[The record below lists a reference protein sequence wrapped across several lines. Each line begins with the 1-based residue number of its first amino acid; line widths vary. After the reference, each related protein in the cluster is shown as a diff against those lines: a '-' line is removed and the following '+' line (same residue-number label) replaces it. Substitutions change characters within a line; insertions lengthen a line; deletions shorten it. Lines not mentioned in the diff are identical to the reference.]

1 MSRNQPLVVAT
12 VIRDVTYGVSCR
24 KYFRL
29 WLEAVVVVVKIVPIF
44 VVSLYG
50 DSRRHHHY
58 AILCP
63 FVVVND
69 LYYFVRRRVEK
80 GRSSSSASSLI

>member
-12 VIRDVTYGVSCR
+12 VIRDVTYVVSCR
-24 KYFRL
+24 KNFRL
-29 WLEAVVVVVKIVPIF
+29 WLEAVKIVPII

-58 AILCP
+58 AILCA

-80 GRSSSSASSLI
+80 GRSSSSASSLT